1 MPVDY
6 ADLSLPSAA
15 DTSSCHPRQR
25 LPVRVGQ
32 GKGGSSRS
40 GHGTLSSNTM
50 RKLNI
55 DTHH

>member
-1 MPVDY
+1 MTSMTL
-6 ADLSLPSAA
+6 ATASAF
-15 DTSSCHPRQR
+15 SPSCHPRQH

-40 GHGTLSSNTM
+40 GHGTLARNTM
-50 RKLNI
+50 RKLIN